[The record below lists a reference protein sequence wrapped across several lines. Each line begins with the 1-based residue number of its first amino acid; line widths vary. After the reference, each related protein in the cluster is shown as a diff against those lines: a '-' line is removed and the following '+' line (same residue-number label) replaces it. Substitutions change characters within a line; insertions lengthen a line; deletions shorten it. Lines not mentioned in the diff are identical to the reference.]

1 VAEGKQTKFAMSGL
15 LSFAYIGQGC
25 RDSQG
30 KRIKK
35 TTLRVVMRLQLR
47 GMCRLHRQGLYEG
60 VSRGRGRSRGVAD
73 IDVQDLTQRRNRNGR
88 YGGE

>member
-1 VAEGKQTKFAMSGL
+1 MAEDKQTKFAMSEL

-30 KRIKK
+30 KTIKK

-47 GMCRLHRQGLYEG
+47 GMCQIHRQGRYEG
-60 VSRGRGRSRGVAD
+60 VSRGRARSTGAVD
-73 IDVQDLTQRRNRNGR
+73 IDVQEPTQRRNRNWR
-88 YGGE
+88 YGDE